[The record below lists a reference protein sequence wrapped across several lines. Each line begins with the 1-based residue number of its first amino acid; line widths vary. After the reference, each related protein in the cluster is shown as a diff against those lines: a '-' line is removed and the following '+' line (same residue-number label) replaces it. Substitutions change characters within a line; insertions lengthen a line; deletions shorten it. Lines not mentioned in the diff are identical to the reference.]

1 MPRLLTFASPPA
13 IGEWRSTHEW
23 QHPLGADPPP
33 ASPKTREA
41 LRSTTGHPLN
51 INGSDL
57 AVMMAAALRWPG
69 PDDCLTKMDMMT
81 DVTFGYSL
89 AEEDAWRPSMT

>member
-1 MPRLLTFASPPA
+1 M
-13 IGEWRSTHEW
+13 
-23 QHPLGADPPP
+23 
-33 ASPKTREA
+33 REA

-51 INGSDL
+51 SNGSDL
-57 AVMMAAALRWPG
+57 AVMMAATLGWRPG